1 MFYSCGT
8 FLLICWYSYFFGE
21 SWGAKGLK
29 TWQLRVKTPTRWCL
43 FNVTLEILTWK
54 PIKCQF
60 RRKKWMRIIKE
71 HIPMALL
78 LCGEVTFASRLVG
91 EARAPPC
98 LRLSPAPQVPH
109 FPMSSVPSVV
119 KCLCKWSCC
128 ASEPPPHFWILRVPS
143 FMINPPF
150 SGSRWVS
157 ATDRVSW
164 ILQGS
169 DSWSLADRTKTRRR
183 SSSTR
188 ADRRRCSAHEIL
200 VFSGC

>member
-1 MFYSCGT
+1 LWHVPFD
-8 FLLICWYSYFFGE
+8 LLILVLFGE

-98 LRLSPAPQVPH
+98 LRLSPAPQVPIS
-109 FPMSSVPSVV
+109 PCPLS
-119 KCLCKWSCC
+119 LQWSNVF
-128 ASEPPPHFWILRVPS
+128 ASDLAVQ
-143 FMINPPF
+143 
-150 SGSRWVS
+150 VS
-157 ATDRVSW
+157 HLLIFES
-164 ILQGS
+164 
-169 DSWSLADRTKTRRR
+169 
-183 SSSTR
+183 
-188 ADRRRCSAHEIL
+188 
-200 VFSGC
+200 